1 MKPLA
6 DLRRAVHS
14 AACLAIAPAP
24 CFDRIAPYIWRA
36 SKAIGNRIRRDQEKR
51 LADFTPAQAARARRA
66 CTLLARAL
74 RIEAAALADPGQR
87 DCLLAL
93 AEDLD
98 PL

>member
-6 DLRRAVHS
+6 DLRRAVAT

-24 CFDRIAPYIWRA
+24 FWPRIERA
-36 SKAIGNRIRRDQEKR
+36 A
-51 LADFTPAQAARARRA
+51 LASVRACGLGTAEQRARAVPSAAAAVSA
-66 CTLLARAL
+66 CARFARAL
-74 RIEAAALADPGQR
+74 RAVAATLAEAEDRAL
-87 DCLLAL
+87 LLAL

>member
-6 DLRRAVHS
+6 DLRRAAAT

-24 CFDRIAPYIWRA
+24 FWGKIERA
-36 SKAIGNRIRRDQEKR
+36 ALSAVRACG
-51 LADFTPAQAARARRA
+51 LGTAAQRSRPISDPLAARSACARF
-66 CTLLARAL
+66 ARAL
-74 RIEAAALADPGQR
+74 RAVAATLAEAEDRAL
-87 DCLLAL
+87 LLAL

>member
-6 DLRRAVHS
+6 DLRRACAT

-24 CFDRIAPYIWRA
+24 FWGRVEREA
-36 SKAIGNRIRRDQEKR
+36 
-51 LADFTPAQAARARRA
+51 LAAVAACGLGTAARRARPVRSEAAARRA
-66 CTLLARAL
+66 CARF
-74 RIEAAALADPGQR
+74 AAALRAVAADLICDIQAQT
-87 DCLLAL
+87 LLAL